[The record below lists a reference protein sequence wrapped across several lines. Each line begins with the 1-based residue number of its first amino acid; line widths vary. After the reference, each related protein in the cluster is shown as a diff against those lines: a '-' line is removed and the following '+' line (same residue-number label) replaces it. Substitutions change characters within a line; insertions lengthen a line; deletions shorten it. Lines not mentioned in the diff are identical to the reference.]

1 MPFNEIGLR
10 EHARVDGAVCDGHM
24 RCAKRSSAA
33 LRTAVALEEAADA
46 QEVEA
51 EPTLPE
57 EALPV
62 DLRPV
67 SIVEAAA
74 GASANSVRDTA
85 SELAKLRRDIKNC
98 YEQRDKAVACGDM
111 PLVRVPVLGRAV
123 RLFGDWYALCV
134 CCGCLAK
141 LAPGARFGSEP
152 CCMRCD
158 FAMLH
163 GGRQPTA
170 PEKPKASALQ
180 CRFCGKQQGENG
192 AVRWK
197 TMPAGRLHR
206 PECQRAAAAARG
218 FVLPAPLPSLVRQC
232 APRAALLRD
241 LCAHHRTRAA
251 DDWRDEPPPR
261 RCRDWRANTASGAGR
276 RRPERARGGG
286 AAAAR
291 GAASP
296 RSQAG
301 RRRRSPA
308 PGRRPE
314 QNASAPTPKW
324 RTHKTREAASN
335 SVVGTTQD
343 SERTKFF

>member
-1 MPFNEIGLR
+1 
-10 EHARVDGAVCDGHM
+10 M

-74 GASANSVRDTA
+74 GASAKSGRDTA
-85 SELAKLRRDIKNC
+85 SEVAKLRRDIKNC

-197 TMPAGRLHR
+197 TMPAPADCTGPNANVPPPLRVVSYCPLHYR
-206 PECQRAAAAARG
+206 PWLANAHRELPSSVIFAHIIERARPMIGADEAAAAPMPRLARKHG
-218 FVLPAPLPSLVRQC
+218 QRCRLAGGGPS
-232 APRAALLRD
+232 AA
-241 LCAHHRTRAA
+241 AGGGGGG
-251 DDWRDEPPPR
+251 PR
-261 RCRDWRANTASGAGR
+261 RRIAKKLAGC
-276 RRPERARGGG
+276 
-286 AAAAR
+286 
-291 GAASP
+291 
-296 RSQAG
+296 
-301 RRRRSPA
+301 RRRSPA
-308 PGRRPE
+308 PGRPG
-314 QNASAPTPKW
+314 K
-324 RTHKTREAASN
+324 AAH
-335 SVVGTTQD
+335 
-343 SERTKFF
+343 